1 MMSRR
6 FAAGIACIALF
17 SFAGCASYQ
26 PVPKDYTGPIASVA
40 DTGSSESNAKA
51 QMFALM
57 EVDGN
62 RVNNAFGAS
71 ASASH
76 GRGALLTTVYPERQL
91 PAKPMKVR
99 IQGSHATGAPIH
111 ALASQMAGTFF
122 SVEGVVDFTPKPN
135 GRYAVKGELKKEKSS
150 VWIED
155 TETGQP
161 VTIVVSK

>member
-1 MMSRR
+1 MSRR
-6 FAAGIACIALF
+6 LAAGMACIALF
-17 SFAGCASYQ
+17 SIAGCASYQ
-26 PVPKDYTGPIASVA
+26 PVPKDYTGPTASVA
-40 DTGSSESNAKA
+40 DTGSSESSAKA
-51 QMFALM
+51 QIFALM

-62 RVNNAFGAS
+62 RVSNAFGAS
-71 ASASH
+71 ASASY
-76 GRGALLTTVYPERQL
+76 GKGALLTTVYPERQL

-122 SVEGVVDFTPKPN
+122 SVDGVVDFSPKPN

-161 VTIVVSK
+161 VTSVVSK